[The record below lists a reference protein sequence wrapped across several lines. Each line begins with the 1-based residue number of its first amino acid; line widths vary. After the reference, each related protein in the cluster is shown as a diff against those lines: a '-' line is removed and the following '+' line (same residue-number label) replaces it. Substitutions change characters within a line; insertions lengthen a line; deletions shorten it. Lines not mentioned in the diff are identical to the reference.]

1 MGPTNFFG
9 PKIVKQKDFLDQTF
23 VGPTFFD
30 LRFFNQNIIESFLIQ
45 IFSYPS
51 VLDGK
56 HFYPIFLDHKLGLK
70 NFLTKDFVW
79 REHYFGP
86 DFFLGT
92 QYFWTYEVKI
102 VVVVVV
108 CVVVFVLLVLGP
120 VVVVNVLVFV
130 VVILMLITET

>member
-1 MGPTNFFG
+1 MDPKFFSTPNFLLPKFFWTHYFLGPNIFLGPTNFFG

-30 LRFFNQNIIESFLIQ
+30 LRFFNQNIIEPFLIQ

-86 DFFLGT
+86 DFFWSHNIFGHTRL
-92 QYFWTYEVKI
+92 K
-102 VVVVVV
+102 
-108 CVVVFVLLVLGP
+108 LLL
-120 VVVVNVLVFV
+120 L
-130 VVILMLITET
+130 L